1 MDLIKIGKF
10 IAELRKEQGLSQAQ
24 LGEKIGVTNKTV
36 SRWETGTYL
45 PPADMLLSLSELFD
59 VSINEILC
67 GKRLND
73 EEYKA
78 EAEKNLKNSVES
90 IFTYKEKLR
99 FFKKKWLYD
108 HIAILCFIGVVII
121 GIFISGF
128 ILEQYILNALS
139 VVIFAVCYAWG
150 NNAMMSYAEGKV
162 FGAAK
167 EMLK

>member
-10 IAELRKEQGLSQAQ
+10 IAELRKEQGLSQTQ

-45 PPADMLLSLSELFD
+45 PPADMLLSLSESFG

-67 GKRLND
+67 GKRLKD

-90 IFTYKEKLR
+90 IFTYKEKLE
-99 FFKKKWLYD
+99 FFKKKWLCD
-108 HIAILCFIGVVII
+108 HIAILCFIGAVIV
-121 GIFISGF
+121 GIFLLGF
-128 ILEQYILNALS
+128 IIKQYILIAIS
-139 VVIFAVCYAWG
+139 SVIFVVCHAWR
-150 NNAMMSYAEGKV
+150 NNAMMSYAEEKA
-162 FGAAK
+162 FAPQEK
-167 EMLK
+167 C